1 MANRA
6 SGERVVPGPLE
17 SVRAAV
23 ADALNELGW
32 EWTPGPRGF
41 RAVWTSRVFRFRDD
55 VEIELEAKTASETRG
70 FVRSRSRVGRFDFGQ
85 NARHVRDLLR
95 QVEAS
100 LRVTTADERRAD
112 S

>member
-6 SGERVVPGPLE
+6 SGERVVPVPLE
-17 SVRAAV
+17 SLRAAI

-41 RAVWTSRVFRFRDD
+41 AAVWTSRVFRFKDD
-55 VEIELEAKTASETRG
+55 VVIELEARTASETR
-70 FVRSRSRVGRFDFGQ
+70 VLVQSRSRVGHFDLGQ
-85 NARHVRDLLR
+85 NARHIRDLFR

-100 LRVTTADERRAD
+100 LQVTNR
-112 S
+112 

>member
-6 SGERVVPGPLE
+6 SGERVVPVPLE

-32 EWTPGPRGF
+32 EWTPTPRGF
-41 RAVWTSRVFRFRDD
+41 NAIWTSRVFRFKDD
-55 VEIELEAKTASETRG
+55 VEIGLEPRTASETRVL
-70 FVRSRSRVGRFDFGQ
+70 VRSRSRVGHFDFGQ
-85 NARHVRDLLR
+85 NARHIRDMLR
-95 QVEAS
+95 QMEAS
-100 LRVTTADERRAD
+100 LKVTNRRQAD

>member
-6 SGERVVPGPLE
+6 SGERVVPVPLE
-17 SVRAAV
+17 SLRAAI

-41 RAVWTSRVFRFRDD
+41 AAVWTSRVFRFKDD
-55 VEIELEAKTASETRG
+55 VVIELEARTASETR
-70 FVRSRSRVGRFDFGQ
+70 VLVQSRSRVGHFDFGQ
-85 NARHVRDLLR
+85 NARHIRDLFR

-100 LRVTTADERRAD
+100 LQVTNR
-112 S
+112 